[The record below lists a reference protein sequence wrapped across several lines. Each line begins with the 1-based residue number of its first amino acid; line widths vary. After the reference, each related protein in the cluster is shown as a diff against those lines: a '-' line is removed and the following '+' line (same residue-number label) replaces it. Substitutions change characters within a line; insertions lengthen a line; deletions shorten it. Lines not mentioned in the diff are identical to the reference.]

1 MRSNHDVT
9 FYSKI
14 FSKTAKRGFYATTNI
29 EKTKSMVEYE
39 HFNVP

>member
-1 MRSNHDVT
+1 MQL
-9 FYSKI
+9 FI
-14 FSKTAKRGFYATTNI
+14 QIFFSKTVKRGFYATINF